1 MSDDVTSDESIAA
14 TAFQGLSPNGA
25 PCLLE
30 MLVMGFGL
38 CNAPATF
45 TRLMTH
51 VLDPYIH
58 LFVFVYLDD
67 ICIYSNSPEEHLAH
81 LRKVLTKL
89 RENKLFI
96 KMPKCFW
103 AKIETEYLGFIVG
116 SGNVR
121 TSPSKL
127 TAVKDWPLPET
138 QKLVKSFVAFC
149 SFYRQFIHHFA
160 DCSAPLTDFCRKS
173 LPGKVAHSDATRA
186 AFETLKAR
194 TISAPVLL
202 IPKSGQ
208 YAEFVVATDASKVG
222 IAGVLLQEDSH
233 GHLRPCAHWRPL
245 GDIWKQNP
253 NKLLQ
258 LKNSSIFHSIRTL
271 KVLHNHQLAQ
281 VASIQEYQN

>member
-1 MSDDVTSDESIAA
+1 MSDDGPSDDSIAA
-14 TAFQGLSPNGA
+14 KAFQGFTPNGA

-58 LFVFVYLDD
+58 LFVIVYSDD
-67 ICIYSNSPEEHLAH
+67 IRIYSNSPEEHLAH

-103 AKIETEYLGFIVG
+103 AKIETEYIGFIVG
-116 SGNVR
+116 SSSVR

-138 QKLVKSFVAFC
+138 QKQVKSFVVFC
-149 SFYRQFIHHFA
+149 SFYRKFIHHFA
-160 DCSAPLTDFCRKS
+160 DCSAPLTDLCRKS
-173 LPGKVAHSDATRA
+173 LPGKVAHSDTTRT

-194 TISAPVLL
+194 MISAPMLL
-202 IPKSGQ
+202 IPKSGH

-222 IAGVLLQEDSH
+222 IAGVLLQEDSD
-233 GHLRPCAHWRPL
+233 GHLRPCAYWAR
-245 GDIWKQNP
+245 
-253 NKLLQ
+253 KL
-258 LKNSSIFHSIRTL
+258 KDAENRYSAYDRETL
-271 KVLHNHQLAQ
+271 AIVEA
-281 VASIQEYQN
+281 VSRV